1 MLLQFRRRH
10 GKSHSARMQTHST
23 CCSDGPLPESE
34 WLDLRVG
41 VPEDWASIS
50 LPGIHS
56 RSILVALSAK
66 RNCVM
71 RWLTRWDIAGSRDRR
86 RSSPLS
92 GKECRRSVIRR
103 SEEHTSELQSRR
115 DLVCRLLLEKKKR
128 LRWSPYPVRGA
139 ALLTFSQAVPQVG
152 SPAMSSAG
160 STSARPVRR
169 SPPSAVFPSVTLC
182 RSCS

>member
-128 LRWSPYPVRGA
+128 MRWLSLPWLETGPPFRA
-139 ALLTFSQAVPQVG
+139 
-152 SPAMSSAG
+152 
-160 STSARPVRR
+160 RR
-169 SPPSAVFPSVTLC
+169 SQGCLRPSCAARLEPGGSSVWGV
-182 RSCS
+182 SCQLHGEKNGM